1 MLERTRKQFLTE
13 KFRLAMAHASGL
25 SDAPGELSRRHLEA
39 YLAWWVFFN
48 RYAGSLAPKS
58 ARQIVTF
65 RDYYLSFIDSLGKD
79 RSRASSPKRLIIALF
94 ENPANYALIQQFG
107 DEDANVV
114 TWLQH
119 QSLQST
125 WVGERQFLV
134 NGRFI
139 NRGQYAYDY
148 LGFRLDVG
156 IATPARD
163 NVEEIVPRELL
174 PELKGRRYMRR
185 FFQPQPIPRR
195 QRRLG
200 VARWIDHAAIPGNC
214 LYFYDLES
222 LPDCQSHIARGI

>member
-13 KFRLAMAHASGL
+13 KFRLAIAHASGL

-65 RDYYLSFIDSLGKD
+65 RDYYLRFSDSLGKD
-79 RSRASSPKRLIIALF
+79 SSHASSPKRLIIALF

-125 WVGERQFLV
+125 WVGERQFQV
-134 NGRFI
+134 N
-139 NRGQYAYDY
+139 A
-148 LGFRLDVG
+148 
-156 IATPARD
+156 
-163 NVEEIVPRELL
+163 
-174 PELKGRRYMRR
+174 
-185 FFQPQPIPRR
+185 
-195 QRRLG
+195 
-200 VARWIDHAAIPGNC
+200 
-214 LYFYDLES
+214 
-222 LPDCQSHIARGI
+222 